1 MIDVY
6 YLNQG
11 GLSSDLLLRCA
22 AARFTGLDPAEFET
36 VRKYGKK
43 PFFRIH
49 PEIHASVSHSGGIW
63 AAALTREGPVGLDI
77 QLLRI
82 SPRRESIA
90 RRYFHPEEAAAVS
103 SSPDPDAAFSRI
115 WCRKE
120 AAVKLSG
127 RGIDGD
133 FSSFDTTAPEPISV
147 FGSPLYLRDFRL
159 PGREDIFACAAHEA
173 PFILRLFPLK
183 TDFYD
188 REARLCCSTP
198 SNS

>member
-1 MIDVY
+1 MTVIDVFW
-6 YLNQG
+6 LSQG
-11 GLSSDLLLRCA
+11 GVSSDLLLRRA
-22 AARFTGLDPAEFET
+22 AARFTGLDQAEFET
-36 VRKYGKK
+36 VRGYGKK
-43 PFFRIH
+43 PFFRPH

-77 QLLRI
+77 QLLRV
-82 SPRRESIA
+82 SPRRDSIA
-90 RRYFHPEEAAAVS
+90 RRYFHPKEAAAVF

-133 FSSFDTTAPEPISV
+133 FSSFDTTAPEPVSV

-159 PGREDIFACAAHEA
+159 PEREDVFACAALDS
-173 PFILRLFPLK
+173 PFILRLSPLL
-183 TDFYD
+183 TDS
-188 REARLCCSTP
+188 E
-198 SNS
+198 